1 MSFCLYLRNNLYRIL
16 STDNQLLNQLLH
28 DESFFRWVHRSDP
41 MAVDYWEGWLAKHPE
56 HCDVVAEATR
66 LVRGISFAP
75 RRLSEEQVHR
85 AWLDLQT
92 RLPSTRAFSS
102 GNKNQ
107 RRWLSAAAVVS
118 ILLTGALVWWNVQRG
133 EGQFTYDTAFGETQT
148 IQLPDGSE
156 VTLNANSRVK
166 YRASADQV
174 PRRDVWLEGEAFFR
188 VVHRE
193 HPTPVPFVVHT
204 PDLRVQVLGT
214 EFNVNTRRGRTQVV
228 LDKGSITLQLPSE
241 ETTALQPGELAEY
254 TAQAP
259 QVHKQTV
266 DPERFTAW
274 RNQRLTFD
282 DTPLSEVALILEENY
297 GIRVVFDSSTLRSRR
312 VTGEISAGELKT
324 ILLAFSKLFDIS
336 VQQSGDTVH
345 IAQHNVSP

>member
-1 MSFCLYLRNNLYRIL
+1 M
-16 STDNQLLNQLLH
+16 
-28 DESFFRWVHRSDP
+28 HRSDP
-41 MAVDYWEGWLAKHPE
+41 VAVAHWEAWLAEHPE
-56 HCDVVAEATR
+56 HQDTVTEAAR
-66 LVRGISFAP
+66 VVRGVPFAL
-75 RRLSEEQVHR
+75 RRLPEGQVHR

-92 RLPSTRAFSS
+92 RLPSTFGRNPSS
-102 GNKNQ
+102 DKTS
-107 RRWLSAAAVVS
+107 RRLWLRAAA
-118 ILLTGALVWWNVQRG
+118 IFLIFITGALVWWNAQRS
-133 EGQFTYDTAFGETQT
+133 EEKLVYETAFGETQT

-166 YRASADQV
+166 YRASANPV

-193 HPTPVPFVVHT
+193 RPTPVPFVVHT

-241 ETTALQPGELAEY
+241 ETAALQPGELAEY
-254 TAQAP
+254 SAQVP
-259 QVHKQTV
+259 QVHRQTV
-266 DPERFTAW
+266 DPERFIAW

-297 GIRVVFDSSTLRSRR
+297 GVRVVFDSPTLRSRR
-312 VTGEISAGELKT
+312 VTGEVSVGKLDT
-324 ILLAFSKLFDIS
+324 ILLALSKLFDIS
-336 VQQSGDTVH
+336 VQQSGGAIH